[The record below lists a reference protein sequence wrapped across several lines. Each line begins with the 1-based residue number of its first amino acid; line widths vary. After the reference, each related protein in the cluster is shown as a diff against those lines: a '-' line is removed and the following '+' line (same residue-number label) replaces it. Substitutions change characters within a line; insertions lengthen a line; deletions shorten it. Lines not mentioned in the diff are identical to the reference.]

1 MKWYRVITVLTAAF
15 LFSSCALFKP
25 SKELEIIPAEK
36 APEVRNLLS
45 AIQSKND
52 TLKNFKGIGKIKV
65 WQNGIIQVDQR
76 VAWIGEK
83 PVKLSIAVLI
93 SGYPAIKLATDG
105 KWLYYLETRGDDT
118 VFKKIAASDPS
129 LKNIISIPITSS
141 DIVMLLAG
149 GIPLRKF
156 DAIDVIEDE
165 SGNGFALVLK
175 AKWRGI
181 QEKIYFDESGSQVR
195 QIEIFNRSG
204 ALQYRA
210 EIENMRSVSGYQV
223 PFRLKLSTGEGAD
236 FLLDINRYWVNVE
249 LPASAF
255 VLAPPEQGS

>member
-83 PVKLSIAVLI
+83 PVKLSTAVLI

-210 EIENMRSVSGYQV
+210 EIENLRSVSGYQV